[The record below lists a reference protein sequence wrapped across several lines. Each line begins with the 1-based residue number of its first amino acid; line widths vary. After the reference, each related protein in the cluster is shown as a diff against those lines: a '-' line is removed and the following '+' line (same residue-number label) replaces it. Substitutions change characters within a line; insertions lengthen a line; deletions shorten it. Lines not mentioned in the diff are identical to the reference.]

1 MSEIKSIVSLLS
13 FLLQAIVSI
22 LIIWLSNHLIDPNY
36 TSYIVY
42 TLAIGGLFTLADFG
56 LKTIYQRVYAVDKN
70 DAKGLLN
77 IFVLLLL
84 IYSFIGLI
92 LEYLFEVNSM
102 NVISF
107 IFRTFFYF
115 RMIEYLSNGR
125 IIKEKIFRIIA
136 VILNILLFY
145 ATLKTSYY
153 SHALFFGNLVYFFL
167 SIRIPKEKIHF
178 RILKQIFF
186 KYFDSI
192 RDYMKNLVPA
202 YFLIPLP
209 LLLIKGFVDDSNYI
223 SLGYLYQILQGATAF
238 STIPT
243 IALVS
248 SYAKLPFGDSYINL
262 IRLNQS
268 VSIRLFVYSFIGG
281 IILFSN
287 YIDGF
292 SSPFIWIILIGVFG
306 ILESYQKVWM
316 YSKIQKGIMGYPKVF
331 ILSVLLQLFLLYLL
345 REMYPSLV
353 IVLAILVQMFIV
365 DIYLIN
371 REGFKHSSVLFYPLL
386 FLLVLGI
393 NNSIVEVMI
402 LILVMFLCFLD
413 LKKFYENLNN
423 YPGQSS

>member
-1 MSEIKSIVSLLS
+1 MSEIKSAFSILS

-22 LIIWLSNHLIDPNY
+22 LIIWLSNRLIDPSY

-42 TLAIGGLFTLADFG
+42 TLTLGGLFSLADFG
-56 LKTIYQRVYAVDKN
+56 LKTIYQRVYAVDQN
-70 DAKGLLN
+70 DANGLLN
-77 IFVLLLL
+77 IFLFLLL

-92 LEYLFEVNSM
+92 LDYFFDINSM

-115 RMIEYLSNGR
+115 RMIEYLSDGQ

-136 VILNILLFY
+136 VILNLLLFY

-153 SHALFFGNLVYFFL
+153 IHALFFGNLIYFIL
-167 SIRIPKEKIHF
+167 SIRIPKERIHLKIT
-178 RILKQIFF
+178 KKIFF

-202 YFLIPLP
+202 FFLLPLP

-223 SLGYLYQILQGATAF
+223 SLGYLYQILQGATAL

-243 IALVS
+243 IALVG
-248 SYAKLPFGDSYINL
+248 SYARLPFGDSYIKL

-287 YIDGF
+287 YVDGF

-316 YSKIQKGIMGYPKVF
+316 YSKIQKGIMGYPKLF
-331 ILSVLLQLFLLYLL
+331 MLSVLLQLFLLYSL
-345 REMYPSLV
+345 REMYPSV
-353 IVLAILVQMFIV
+353 AIVSSILAQMFLV
-365 DIYLIN
+365 DIYLLN
-371 REGFKHSSVLFYPLL
+371 REGFKHSIVILYPLL
-386 FLLVLGI
+386 FLILLGF
-393 NNSIVEVMI
+393 NNSIVEVVI
-402 LILVMFLCFLD
+402 LILVMFLCFFD